1 MNRPAKDVLRMKELT
16 QIRAELDAVD
26 RQIVALFE
34 KRMTLARE
42 VAAYKIANDLPVLD
56 RSREE
61 QVLNSRCAMLQDD
74 YWTPFVRELY
84 EEIMALS
91 RAEQK
96 TMLQEAHH
104 A

>member
-1 MNRPAKDVLRMKELT
+1 MKDLQETRK
-16 QIRAELDAVD
+16 ELDAVD

-34 KRMTLARE
+34 KRMTLARD
-42 VAAYKIANDLPVLD
+42 VAAYKISKGLPVLD

-61 QVLNSRCAMLQDD
+61 QVLASRCAMLEDA
-74 YWTPFVRELY
+74 YWAPSVRALY

-91 RAEQK
+91 RQEQERLLK
-96 TMLQEAHH
+96 EDVH